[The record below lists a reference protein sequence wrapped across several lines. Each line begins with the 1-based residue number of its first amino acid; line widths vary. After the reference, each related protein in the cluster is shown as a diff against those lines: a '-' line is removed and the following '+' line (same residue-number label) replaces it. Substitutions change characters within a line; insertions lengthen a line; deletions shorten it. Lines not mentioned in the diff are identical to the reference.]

1 MHPAE
6 RTLLAILPWL
16 GAGLAS
22 ALPLL
27 AVPTGRPLL
36 VSTAHLAAVVGL
48 GLAAALALAP
58 LADEPGWFASLGA
71 FPRAVAAAATVI
83 VVVTGM
89 VGLVTLATGAALRL
103 DPSLQ
108 FLQLL
113 GALDIAWAAAAIVI
127 GARRGWGRVTALAG
141 GTVLGIVCV
150 WSIWNYLRTVGFTAQ
165 GGWVVDAG
173 ELMRLV
179 LPFDAAAALLAAGV
193 LVAGTRRAHPI
204 AQLRPQS

>member
-1 MHPAE
+1 M
-6 RTLLAILPWL
+6 AILPWL
-16 GAGLAS
+16 GAGLAF

-27 AVPTGRPLL
+27 AVPNGRPLL
-36 VSTAHLAAVVGL
+36 VGSVHLATVVGFGL
-48 GLAAALALAP
+48 GAALALAP
-58 LADEPGWFASLGA
+58 LADEPGWFPPLGEHA
-71 FPRAVAAAATVI
+71 RALAAAATVI

-113 GALDIAWAAAAIVI
+113 GALDIGWAGAAIVV
-127 GARRGWGRVTALAG
+127 GVRRGWGRGAALAG
-141 GTVLGIVCV
+141 GAALGIVCV
-150 WSIWNYLRTVGFTAQ
+150 WSIWNYLRTVGFTAR

-179 LPFDAAAALLAAGV
+179 LPFDAAAALVAVGV
-193 LVAGTRRAHPI
+193 LVVGTRRAHPM
-204 AQLRPQS
+204 AQLKAQS